1 MTDQSTEP
9 TIAGR
14 RDNPAL
20 GILMMIAAIGVL
32 STMNV
37 FVKMIGPDFH
47 PMQVT
52 FIRNLIAA
60 AIIVPFI
67 LRAGGLGVLKTDR
80 PWGHAARAL
89 GGVLGNVGFFYA
101 FARLPLADVMVIS
114 QAVPLFATLLAVV
127 FLREQVGW
135 RRWSAILVGFAGVVI
150 ALDPSGT
157 VGLAS
162 LATVFATLCW
172 ASTILLMRSLG
183 ATENPYTIVFYYM
196 AAGTV
201 IAALFMPWVWVHTPM
216 ATMKL
221 FVVAGVLGAL
231 GQYLMTFALK
241 VAEASVVSPFNYTS
255 IIWGIAFD
263 VIIWSLWPSWPTV
276 IGAVVISAAG
286 LYIFHREANLKS
298 R

>member
-1 MTDQSTEP
+1 MANDLSTH
-9 TIAGR
+9 AVGR

-20 GILMMIAAIGVL
+20 GILMMVAAIGVL

-37 FVKMIGPDFH
+37 FVKHIGPDFH

-52 FIRNLIAA
+52 FIRNFIATM
-60 AIIVPFI
+60 IIVPFI
-67 LRAGGLGVLKTDR
+67 LRAGGIGILRTKR

-89 GGVLGNVGFFYA
+89 GGVLGNAGFFYA

-127 FLREQVGW
+127 CLNENVGW
-135 RRWSAILVGFAGVVI
+135 RRWSAIIVGFLGVVI

-157 VGLAS
+157 IDLAS

-183 ATENPYTIVFYYM
+183 STESPYTIVFYYM

-201 IAALFMPWVWVHTPM
+201 IAAMFMPWVWITTPIE
-216 ATMKL
+216 TIKL
-221 FVVAGVLGAL
+221 FVAAGVLGAL

-241 VAEASVVSPFNYTS
+241 VAEASVVSPFNYTA
-255 IIWGIAFD
+255 IIWGICFD
-263 VIIWSLWPSWPTV
+263 LVIWSIWPSWPTV
-276 IGAVVISAAG
+276 IGAVFISTAG
-286 LYIFHREANLKS
+286 LYIFHREALLK
-298 R
+298 RL